1 MQMIKLS
8 GVQNSTKVKL
18 EKQINYVYE
27 FVRQGKMVCD
37 KSNQIWID
45 THLFTKLEIL
55 TKGIETKTSVT
66 HEMKVSAI
74 GNVVTVA
81 LEPPCEGALE
91 IHGETKELTLEHP
104 AALYLLKEAGTH
116 KVLFTPKDPCIKP
129 VETLV
134 NIA

>member
-1 MQMIKLS
+1 MQMVKLS

-74 GNVVTVA
+74 GNVITVV
-81 LEPPCEGALE
+81 LDPPCEGILE
-91 IHGETKELTLEHP
+91 IHGEVKEITHKHP
-104 AALYLLKEAGTH
+104 AALYLLKEMGAH
-116 KVLFTPKDPCIKP
+116 RVLFKPKDPSMEP
-129 VETLV
+129 VETTV
-134 NIA
+134 AIG

>member
-37 KSNQIWID
+37 NSNQIWID

-55 TKGIETKTSVT
+55 TKGIETKASVT

-74 GNVVTVA
+74 GNLVTVA
-81 LEPPCEGALE
+81 LEPPCEGTLQVNGE
-91 IHGETKELTLEHP
+91 IKELTLEHP
-104 AALYLLKEAGTH
+104 AALYVLKDVGAH
-116 KVLFTPKDPCIKP
+116 RVLFVPKDPCISP
-129 VETLV
+129 VETFV
-134 NIA
+134 ASE